1 MKMLTVFS
9 ISSILALSSLLAADF
24 KVDRSHSDLGFK
36 VRHMMVSNTKGSFD
50 DFSGTFSYDPKTKQ
64 LSALSGE
71 AKVASINTEDAK
83 RDDHLRS
90 DEFFDVKK
98 YPTITMKFVQQ
109 KGDKVTVALTMKDV
123 TKNIVLEMD
132 DASDAIK
139 DPWGNTRVGFALE
152 GKINR
157 QDFNIKFSKMMET
170 GGVMVGDE
178 VKLSLEIEGI
188 QVK

>member
-1 MKMLTVFS
+1 MKMIPAFT
-9 ISSILALSSLLAADF
+9 LSSFIAFSSLIGADYT
-24 KVDRSHSDLGFK
+24 VDKSHTTLGFK
-36 VRHMMVSNTKGSFD
+36 VRHMMVSNTKGTMD
-50 DFSGTFSYDPKTKQ
+50 DFSGTFSYDPKTKK
-64 LSALSGE
+64 LSALNGTVN
-71 AKVASINTEDAK
+71 VASINTDDAK

-90 DEFFDVKK
+90 DDFFDVTK
-98 YPTITMKFVQQ
+98 YPTMRMRFVEQ

-123 TKNIVLEMD
+123 TKNVVLEMD
-132 DASDAIK
+132 DASDAVK
-139 DPWGNTRVGFALE
+139 DPWGNTRSGFALE

-178 VKLSLEIEGI
+178 VKLQLEIEGI